1 LALEFPV
8 RPQRAFPPE
17 QPPVQARLGLHRGPR
32 LPLEGRLPKQP
43 HLPGR
48 EHRRVRVRQHQGL
61 TLRHRPVN
69 VRVRLGVL
77 RLEKSAGEPDQGKQN
92 LREAEPE
99 KSGAREPDRR
109 KQNPRAV
116 LSFRESPLG
125 QPGNLHL
132 KQPVPVKEQE
142 KGLKR
147 GLTESQK
154 GPRARLLRRD
164 QRSRNKD
171 SRFDSA

>member
-1 LALEFPV
+1 
-8 RPQRAFPPE
+8 
-17 QPPVQARLGLHRGPR
+17 
-32 LPLEGRLPKQP
+32 
-43 HLPGR
+43 
-48 EHRRVRVRQHQGL
+48 
-61 TLRHRPVN
+61 
-69 VRVRLGVL
+69 VRLRAL
-77 RLEKSAGEPDQGKQN
+77 RLEKSAGKPDQGKQN

-99 KSGAREPDRR
+99 KNGAREPDRR

-116 LSFRESPLG
+116 LNFRENLLG

-142 KGLKR
+142 KGGHKR

-164 QRSRNKD
+164 QRSRNKR
-171 SRFDSA
+171 SEA